1 MKFTEEILELFEKH
15 IRGTLS
21 TDQEKELQDNLAS
34 DPELKESLKLFILA
48 EETSSLL
55 VENELSNHLNSLKN
69 KKEPVVRS
77 INWKMITGIAAMIIM
92 VASLAYFIMHK
103 ESNITQP
110 QFADLAYQK
119 VDIDT
124 RRGSIK
130 EASDESK
137 LSDIKLAYTL
147 NRYGDAITA
156 ANSITDPALKE
167 EADYIL
173 AHVYYEQG
181 EYEKAIGSFEAL
193 TIVFIG
199 QKHDQCEFNMMLA
212 WFKLGEKEKSSEIM
226 NRILS
231 SQNHYFMDKT
241 LQFKKKM
248 KL

>member
-15 IRGTLS
+15 LRGILS
-21 TDQEKELQDNLAS
+21 SDQEKELQDNLAA
-34 DPELKESLKLFILA
+34 DPELQESFELFKLA

-55 VENELSNHLNSLKN
+55 VEKDLSDHLRSLKD
-69 KKEPVVRS
+69 KREPVVRS
-77 INWKMITGIAAMIIM
+77 INWKMITGIAAMLVI
-92 VASLAYFIMHK
+92 VASLAYFMMHK

-110 QFADLAYQK
+110 KFIDLGYQK
-119 VDIDT
+119 VDFDIN
-124 RRGSIK
+124 RGSIN

-137 LSDIKLAYTL
+137 LYDIKLAYTR
-147 NRYGDAITA
+147 NRYVDVINT

-181 EYEKAIGSFEAL
+181 EFEKAIDSFEAL
-193 TIVFIG
+193 TKVFIG

-241 LQFKKKM
+241 LEFKKKM